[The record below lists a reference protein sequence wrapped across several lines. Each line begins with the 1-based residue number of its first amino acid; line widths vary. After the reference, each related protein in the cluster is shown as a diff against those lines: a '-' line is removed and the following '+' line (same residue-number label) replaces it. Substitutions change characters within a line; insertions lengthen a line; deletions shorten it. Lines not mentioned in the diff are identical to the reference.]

1 MTDKVISSDSV
12 GTVVSLTGQA
22 QAISEDGMRDL
33 SQGSPV
39 FQGDEILTSH
49 GSFLEIDFID
59 ETSFSQGEDSRSK
72 INDYVYN
79 PDDSDGSNLLLEMT
93 KGVFRTVTGE
103 IAKQNPDNFNLKSPM
118 ALIGIRGTVVNSDI
132 QEGFEKIG
140 VETIGAGHVLVIQDA
155 QGNIQFIS
163 DSLKILEILQGQPLG
178 TARDMTRQ
186 ELDNFQHRAPNSID
200 LDIDRQDDL
209 DSLLEAAEAEAA
221 AESASEAA
229 ANATAEAEDAAEALQ
244 DAQESG
250 DPEAIAE
257 AQDAVEKATE
267 AAEEA
272 QEIMIAAQDTAEKL
286 SAETQLSN
294 EFNWSGETGSAT
306 VLGLIEVNDQG
317 EISFYE
323 ADDSTGTGNIN
334 ADQEEQEDNLE
345 DNVPPIAVNDSG
357 ETDEGTAL
365 TLEVLSN
372 DYDPDDD
379 VLSIDSVG
387 QGSHGI
393 VETNGSNIKY
403 TPEAGYIGSDSFTYT
418 VVDGHGG
425 SATASVSITVNP
437 VNAPPVA
444 VNDSGET
451 DEDTALTLEVLSNDY
466 DPDDD
471 VLSIDSVGQ
480 GGHGIVET
488 NGSNIKYTPEAGYIG
503 SDSFTY
509 TVVDG
514 HGGSATASVSI
525 TVNPV
530 NAPPVAVNDSGETD
544 EDTAL
549 TLEVLSNDYDPD
561 DDVLSIDS
569 VGQGGHGIVET
580 NGSNIKYTPE
590 AGYIGSDSFTYTVVD
605 GHGGSATASVSI
617 SVNPVNA
624 PPVAVNDSGETD
636 EDTALTLE
644 VLSNDYDPDDDVLS
658 IDSVGQGGHG
668 IVETNGS
675 NIKYTPE
682 AGYIGSD
689 SFTYTVVDGHGGSAT
704 ASVSIS
710 VNPVNA
716 PPVAVN
722 DSGETNEDT
731 SLTLEVLSNDYADIE
746 QTYSGEI

>member
-72 INDYVYN
+72 ISDYVYN

-93 KGVFRTVTGE
+93 KGVFRAVTGE

-257 AQDAVEKATE
+257 AQDAMEKATE

-294 EFNWSGETGSAT
+294 EFNWNGETGPAT

-317 EISFYE
+317 EIHFYE

-345 DNVPPIAVNDSG
+345 DNSAPVAVNDSG

-379 VLSIDSVG
+379 VLSIDSVV
-387 QGSHGI
+387 QGSHGS
-393 VETNGSNIKY
+393 VETNGSNITY
-403 TPEAGYIGSDSFTYT
+403 TPEAGYIGSDSFTYTVVDGHGGSGTASVIITVNPVNDSPVAVNDSGETDEGTALTLEVLSNDYDPDDDVLSIDSVVQGSHGSVETNGSNITYSPEAGYIGSDSFTYT

-425 SATASVSITVNP
+425 SATASVIITVNP
-437 VNAPPVA
+437 VNDSPVA

-451 DEDTALTLEVLSNDY
+451 DEGTALTLEVLSNDY

-471 VLSIDSVGQ
+471 VLSIDSVVQ
-480 GGHGIVET
+480 GSHGSVET
-488 NGSNIKYTPEAGYIG
+488 NGSNIKYSPEAGYIG

-514 HGGSATASVSI
+514 HGGSGTASVII

-544 EDTAL
+544 EGTAL
-549 TLEVLSNDYDPD
+549 TLEVL
-561 DDVLSIDS
+561 L
-569 VGQGGHGIVET
+569 Q
-580 NGSNIKYTPE
+580 
-590 AGYIGSDSFTYTVVD
+590 
-605 GHGGSATASVSI
+605 
-617 SVNPVNA
+617 
-624 PPVAVNDSGETD
+624 
-636 EDTALTLE
+636 
-644 VLSNDYDPDDDVLS
+644 
-658 IDSVGQGGHG
+658 
-668 IVETNGS
+668 
-675 NIKYTPE
+675 
-682 AGYIGSD
+682 
-689 SFTYTVVDGHGGSAT
+689 
-704 ASVSIS
+704 
-710 VNPVNA
+710 
-716 PPVAVN
+716 
-722 DSGETNEDT
+722 
-731 SLTLEVLSNDYADIE
+731 
-746 QTYSGEI
+746 